1 MATKYHINPRFR
13 AYGKARIDVTLRA
26 KNEQEWQN
34 QWREPMHDFPFATGA
49 GWQFCFEYRVD
60 DFAAEVGFFIDIL
73 GFPVRA
79 FSPSYAQFISPGGE
93 ICFSVLATN
102 EGEESTPPDSIRL
115 YLNVHNFQQASK
127 ELIRR
132 GIAYESIPGEEL
144 GGPDL
149 QTGYFRSP
157 HGVRIEL
164 WNEARM
170 DTRREEDEVL
180 VSNEENLSDQD
191 TDRLIDKLL
200 GLSDPRNQSGKDRE
214 EELDRSEISSEADLE
229 TEIDDSTLEED
240 DASDDSSEVSRLVDE
255 SLQPGSRSQSP
266 SVSWGTD
273 RQARYPTQSRRLVE
287 SNQRTGIHSWPAIN
301 DQKTPE
307 LTYQEIDDDLPEED
321 I

>member
-13 AYGKARIDVTLRA
+13 AYGKARIDVTRRA
-26 KNEQEWQN
+26 RNEQEWQN
-34 QWREPMHDFPFATGA
+34 QWREPMNDFPFSSGA

-60 DFAAEVGFFIDIL
+60 DFAAEVGFFIDVL

-132 GIAYESIPGEEL
+132 GIAYESIPGAEL
-144 GGPDL
+144 GGPAL

-164 WNEARM
+164 WNEAGT
-170 DTRREEDEVL
+170 DTRCQEDGVV
-180 VSNEENLSDQD
+180 VSDAETLSDQD
-191 TDRLIDKLL
+191 TDRLIDELL
-200 GLSDPRNQSGKDRE
+200 GLSDPRNQSGKDCE
-214 EELDRSEISSEADLE
+214 EESVRSEMSSEADLE
-229 TEIDDSTLEED
+229 TEIDDIALEDD
-240 DASDDSSEVSRLVDE
+240 DASDDSSEISRLVDE
-255 SLQPGSRSQSP
+255 SHQPGSRSHGT
-266 SVSWGTD
+266 SVAWGAD
-273 RQARYPTQSRRLVE
+273 RQALFPTQSRRPAE
-287 SNQRTGIHSWPAIN
+287 STQRKGLASWPAMN

-307 LTYQEIDDDLPEED
+307 LTYQEIDDDLPEDD